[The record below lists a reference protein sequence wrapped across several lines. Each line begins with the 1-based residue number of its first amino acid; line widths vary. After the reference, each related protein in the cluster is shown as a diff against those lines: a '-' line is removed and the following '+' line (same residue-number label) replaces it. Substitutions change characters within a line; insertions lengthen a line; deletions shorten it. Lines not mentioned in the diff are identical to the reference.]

1 LWISQPKITQ
11 LFLKQKLISQTN
23 TRKTVNKGSASVC
36 LVFVLV
42 CASPATQ
49 TQQENNTQSKTEKKS
64 YQQET
69 NHSTDR
75 GVPNN

>member
-36 LVFVLV
+36 VVFVLV
-42 CASPATQ
+42 CANLATQ

-69 NHSTDR
+69 NQSTDR
-75 GVPNN
+75 GVSNN